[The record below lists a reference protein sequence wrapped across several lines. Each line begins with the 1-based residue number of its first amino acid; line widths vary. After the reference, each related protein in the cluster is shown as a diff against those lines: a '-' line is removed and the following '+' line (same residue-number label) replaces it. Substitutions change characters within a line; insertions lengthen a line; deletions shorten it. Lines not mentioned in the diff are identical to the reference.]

1 MTRFRLCR
9 CPGVAYRGAEIVGV
23 AALVSLEVNQR
34 VALDG
39 ETVRALVSALAS
51 SNRRVSMAACNAVLD
66 LCVTSVGRENLLSF
80 SALEA
85 LM

>member
-1 MTRFRLCR
+1 M
-9 CPGVAYRGAEIVGV
+9 
-23 AALVSLEVNQR
+23 AALVSLEVNER
-34 VALDG
+34 VVLDG

-66 LCVTSVGRENLLSF
+66 LCVTSAGRENLLSF

-85 LM
+85 LIFVILQQFQYLYAPRRVEL